1 MYSKNFV
8 VVVRVNGRN
17 LREFGS
23 DGSECSVLLPFG
35 TEYSISA
42 KNLESR
48 SARMRI
54 SIDGEDVLSKN
65 WIIVPAG
72 KEISVD
78 GFMNSSGRVTNKF
91 RFIQKTEH
99 IIDHRGDRIDDG
111 FILIQWQFEKPKP
124 VTVDVYEN
132 HHHNHWDHVHHY
144 PKPYWPSN
152 PWGGPWITY
161 GSGTARGFSGDV
173 QVTNCVNSTGT
184 SKDVPFTNTCHVDM
198 PMASAGPLPEEGITV
213 HGREIDQQYHTGYIG
228 QLEPNK
234 HTMIIRLKGTAKVAG
249 EKVIAPVEVKSK
261 VQCPTCGIMAK
272 SGMRYCS
279 NCGTC
284 LVEI

>member
-1 MYSKNFV
+1 MMYSKNFV

-23 DGSECSVLLPFG
+23 NGSECSVLLPFG

-48 SARMRI
+48 PARMRI

-78 GFMNSSGRVTNKF
+78 GFMNSSGKVTNKF
-91 RFIQKTEH
+91 RFIQKTEQ
-99 IIDHRGDRIDDG
+99 IVDHRGDRIDDG
-111 FILIQWQFEKPKP
+111 FISVQWQFEKPKP
-124 VTVDVYEN
+124 ITVDIHEN
-132 HHHNHWDHVHHY
+132 HYHNDWHWYH

-152 PWGGPWITY
+152 PWGGPWVTY
-161 GSGTARGFSGDV
+161 GSETVRGLSGDT
-173 QVTNCVNSTGT
+173 QVTNCVNSTEPPKSVSSYNIDVSMT
-184 SKDVPFTNTCHVDM
+184 S
-198 PMASAGPLPEEGITV
+198 PLPDEGITV
-213 HGREIDQQYHTGYIG
+213 KGEDINQQYRTGYIG
-228 QLEPNK
+228 VLEPNK
-234 HTMIIRLKGTAKVAG
+234 HTMIIRLKGTSKVAG
-249 EKVIAPVEVKSK
+249 ERVVAPVEVRTK

-272 SGMRYCS
+272 SGMKFCS
-279 NCGTC
+279 NCGTNI
-284 LVEI
+284 VQV